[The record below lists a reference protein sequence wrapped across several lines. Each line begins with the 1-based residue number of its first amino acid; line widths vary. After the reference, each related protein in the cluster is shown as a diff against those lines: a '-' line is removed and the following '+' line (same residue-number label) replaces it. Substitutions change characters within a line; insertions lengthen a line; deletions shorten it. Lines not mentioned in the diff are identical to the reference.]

1 MTKRIQ
7 TSFPKLVREIENIW
21 IKLSDGTRLAARIW
35 LPEDAEEDP
44 VPAILEYIPY
54 RKRDFTRNRDEPM
67 HAWFAGQGYAAVRV
81 DIRGSG
87 DSDGVLDDEY
97 LQVHELDDACEV
109 IAWLADQPWCS
120 GAVGMM
126 GKSWGGFNALQVAA
140 LQPPALKAIIT
151 VCSTDDRYADDV
163 HYMGGCLLS
172 DNLWWGS
179 AMLVFNARPP
189 DPAIVGDRWLAMWQE
204 RLAAIRPWPVRWM
217 EHARRD
223 AYWQHGS
230 VCEDYGA
237 IKIPVYA
244 VGGWADGYSN
254 AIPRLLQHLDGPR
267 RGLTGPWVHIYPQD
281 GTPAPAMGFLQ
292 DAVRW
297 WDRWLKDTENGIDGE
312 QSYRVWM
319 QDSVPP
325 QSTYDARPGRWVA
338 EQAWPSPT
346 IEERR
351 LHLNTDGLGPHPG
364 PSDTLS
370 ISSPLTTGLLAGEWC
385 GFGLPGEIASDQR
398 ADDRGSLCFDSAPL
412 AERTEILGAP
422 VVELEVAADRPV
434 AQVAVRL
441 NDVAPDG
448 ASTRVT
454 YGVLNLT
461 HRDSHQHPKP
471 LVPGERYRVR
481 VQLNDIAHAFPP
493 GHRLRIA
500 VSSSYWPIIWPSPTP
515 VTLTVVSG
523 ASTLMLPVRPPR
535 SDDADLP
542 AFDEPETAP
551 DVPTTR
557 LNPGHFRRAI
567 EHDLVTGEIVSRLEM
582 EGGLFGVDGTYRL
595 DPIDLVILSSM
606 DRRYSIT
613 GDDPLSARADITQV
627 IALSRDD
634 WHVKADTSIHMWS
647 TQDDFH
653 LEAKVDAYNGE
664 ELISSRQWSER
675 VPRDLV

>member
-1 MTKRIQ
+1 MTKRIR
-7 TSFPKLVREIENIW
+7 TDFPRLVREIENTW
-21 IKLSDGTRLAARIW
+21 IQLADGTRLAARIW
-35 LPEDAEEDP
+35 LPEDAEADP

-54 RKRDFTRNRDEPM
+54 RKRDFTRNRDQPM

-81 DIRGSG
+81 DMRGSG
-87 DSDGVLDDEY
+87 DSDGVLEDEY
-97 LQVHELDDACEV
+97 LQVHELDDAVEV
-109 IAWLADQPWCS
+109 VAWLADQPWCS

-140 LQPPALKAIIT
+140 LQPPALKAIVT

-163 HYMGGCLLS
+163 HYMGGCLLN
-172 DNLWWGS
+172 DNMWWGS

-204 RLAAIRPWPVRWM
+204 RLAANRPWPVRWM
-217 EHARRD
+217 EQARRD
-223 AYWQHGS
+223 AYWKHGS
-230 VCEDYGA
+230 VCEDYSA
-237 IKIPVYA
+237 IKVPVYA

-254 AIPRLLQHLDGPR
+254 AIPRLLQRLDGPC

-281 GTPAPAMGFLQ
+281 GTPAPAIGFLQ
-292 DAVRW
+292 DAGRW
-297 WDRWLKDTENGIDGE
+297 WDRWLKDIDNGIDDE
-312 QSYRVWM
+312 PAYRAWM

-325 QSTYDARPGRWVA
+325 QSTYEARPGRWVA
-338 EQAWPSPT
+338 EGAWPSPT

-351 LHLNTDGLGPHPG
+351 FHLNADGLGSDPG
-364 PSDTLS
+364 PSDPLS
-370 ISSPLTTGLLAGEWC
+370 IASPLTTGLLAGEWS
-385 GFGLPGEIASDQR
+385 GFGLPGELPSDQQ
-398 ADDRGSLCFDSAPL
+398 ADDRGSLCFDSEPL

-422 VVELEVAADRPV
+422 AVDLEIAADQPV

-441 NDVAPDG
+441 NDIAPDG
-448 ASTRVT
+448 ASTKVT

-461 HRDSHQHPKP
+461 HRDSHEHPEP
-471 LVPGERYRVR
+471 LVPDEHYRVR
-481 VQLNDIAHAFPP
+481 VQLNDIAHAFPA

-500 VSSSYWPIIWPSPTP
+500 VSTSYWPIIWPSPTP

-523 ASTLMLPVRPPR
+523 ASTLTLPVRPPR
-535 SDDADLP
+535 DDDDRLP
-542 AFDEPETAP
+542 VFDEPETAP
-551 DVPTTR
+551 DVPTTHIK
-557 LNPGHFRRAI
+557 PGHYRRAI
-567 EHDLVTGEIVSRLEM
+567 EHDLVTGEIVSVLQM

-595 DPIDLVILSSM
+595 DPIDLVVQSFM

-613 GDDPLSARADITQV
+613 GDDPLSARAEIVQV
-627 IALSRDD
+627 IELTRDD
-634 WHVKADTSIHMWS
+634 WHVKADTSIRMWS
-647 TQDDFH
+647 TKDDFH

>member
-7 TSFPKLVREIENIW
+7 TSFPRLVREIENTW
-21 IKLSDGTRLAARIW
+21 IQLADGTRLAARIW
-35 LPEDAEEDP
+35 LPEDAEENP

-87 DSDGVLDDEY
+87 DSDGVLEDEY

-140 LQPPALKAIIT
+140 LRPPALKAIIT

-204 RLAAIRPWPVRWM
+204 RLAANRPWPVRWM

-237 IKIPVYA
+237 ITIPVYA
-244 VGGWADGYSN
+244 GGGWADGYAN
-254 AIPRLLQHLDGPR
+254 AIPRLLENLSGPR

-281 GTPAPAMGFLQ
+281 GTPAPAIGFLQ

-297 WDRWLKDTENGIDGE
+297 WDRWLKDIKNGIDDE
-312 QSYRVWM
+312 PAYRVWM
-319 QDSVPP
+319 QEAVPP
-325 QSTYDARPGRWVA
+325 QSTYEARPGRWVA
-338 EQAWPSPT
+338 ERTWPSPA

-351 LHLNTDGLGPHPG
+351 FHLNADGLGDHPG
-364 PSDTLS
+364 PSDVLS

-385 GFGLPGEIASDQR
+385 GFGLPGELASDQR
-398 ADDRGSLCFDSAPL
+398 PDDRGSLCFDSAPL

-422 VVELEVAADRPV
+422 VVDLEIAADRPV

-448 ASTRVT
+448 ASTKVT
-454 YGVLNLT
+454 FGVLNLT
-461 HRDSHQHPKP
+461 HRDSHEHPKP

-515 VTLTVVSG
+515 VTLTLVAG
-523 ASTLMLPVRPPR
+523 ASTLTLPVRPPR
-535 SDDADLP
+535 NDDDDLP
-542 AFDEPETAP
+542 GFDEPETAP
-551 DVPTTR
+551 DVPTTH
-557 LNPGHFRRAI
+557 LKPGHCRRRRTARPPFA
-567 EHDLVTGEIVSRLEM
+567 GSR
-582 EGGLFGVDGTYRL
+582 R
-595 DPIDLVILSSM
+595 S
-606 DRRYSIT
+606 RR
-613 GDDPLSARADITQV
+613 
-627 IALSRDD
+627 
-634 WHVKADTSIHMWS
+634 
-647 TQDDFH
+647 
-653 LEAKVDAYNGE
+653 
-664 ELISSRQWSER
+664 
-675 VPRDLV
+675 